1 MKVGIAGGTGLIGR
15 NLAKRLLELGHSVR
29 IFSRS
34 SNIPSNL
41 RGQKNLEVVG
51 GSFPKAKDLEGL
63 DGLVNLAGSPIAGV
77 RWTDKVKEELRSSR
91 VDYTENLVSSFL
103 KIVGTPP
110 KVFIQGSAVGYY
122 GSYEKNT
129 EEFSEDSPLGT
140 DFLAG
145 LCSDW
150 EHGIEPILKRPV
162 RLIRV
167 RTGIVLSKD
176 GGALKSMLPPFRLGL
191 GGPIGSGNQIFSW
204 IHIDDAVNALVFAL
218 ENSNVSGALNLTAP
232 NPVDNG
238 SFTKTLGRVLRRP
251 AFFRVPA
258 TALKILFDDGAE
270 VLLKGQRVLPKKL
283 MDTGYSFQYPNLEEA
298 LRSLLRS

>member
-1 MKVGIAGGTGLIGR
+1 MKVGIAGGTGLIGS

-51 GSFPKAKDLEGL
+51 GSFPKTKDLEGL
-63 DGLVNLAGSPIAGV
+63 DALVNLAGSLIAGV
-77 RWTDKVKEELRSSR
+77 RWTDKVKEEIRSSR

-129 EEFSEDSPLGT
+129 EEFSENSPLGS
-140 DFLAG
+140 DFLAS

-150 EHGIEPILKRPV
+150 EHGIEAIAKLPV
-162 RLIRV
+162 RSIRV

-176 GGALKSMLPPFRLGL
+176 GGALKSMLPSFRLGL
-191 GGPIGSGNQIFSW
+191 GGPIGSGDQIFSW
-204 IHIDDAVNALVFAL
+204 IHIDDAVNAILFAL
-218 ENSNVSGALNLTAP
+218 ENSNVSGVVNLTAP
-232 NPVDNG
+232 NPVDNEK
-238 SFTKTLGRVLRRP
+238 FTKTLGKVLRRP

-258 TALKILFDDGAE
+258 TALKILFEDGAE
-270 VLLKGQRVLPKKL
+270 VLLKGQRVVPKKL
-283 MDTGYSFQYPNLEEA
+283 QDNGYSFLYPNLEDA
-298 LRSLLRS
+298 LRALLM

>member
-1 MKVGIAGGTGLIGR
+1 MKVGIAGGTGLIGS

-63 DGLVNLAGSPIAGV
+63 DALANFAGSPIAGV
-77 RWTDKVKEELRSSR
+77 RWTDKVKEEIRSSR
-91 VDYTENLVSSFL
+91 LDYTESLVSSFL

-122 GSYEKNT
+122 GSYEKDT
-129 EEFSEDSPLGT
+129 EEFSENSPIGN
-140 DFLAG
+140 DFLAS
-145 LCSDW
+145 LCSEW
-150 EHGIEPILKRPV
+150 EEKIKPISKLPV
-162 RLIRV
+162 RSILV

-176 GGALKSMLPPFRLGL
+176 GGALKSMLSPFRLGL
-191 GGPIGSGNQIFSW
+191 GGPIGSGDQIFSW

-218 ENSNVSGALNLTAP
+218 ENSNVSGVLNLTAP
-232 NPVDNG
+232 NPVNNEV
-238 SFTKTLGRVLRRP
+238 FTKTLGKVLRRP

-258 TALKILFDDGAE
+258 SALKFLFEDGAE

-283 MDTGYSFQYPNLEEA
+283 QESGYSFQYQSLEDA
-298 LRSLLRS
+298 LRALLR